1 MDMVLAFFSF
11 VGEKVLTT
19 CNAFGD
25 YALFLTK
32 TAKVFFTCPLK
43 IKKLFVQMERVGIES
58 LPIAALTGMFAG
70 AVLALQIYDGFS
82 QFGTENM
89 IGPIVA
95 LTLTRELGPVLTG
108 LMVAGRSG
116 SGIAA
121 EIGTMQITEQID
133 ALETLCVNPLQY
145 LICPR
150 ILAGI
155 IILPFLTIFAMI
167 SGIIGGYIVCVYYF
181 HLNPVEYIEG
191 IKDFLKASDI
201 TGGLIKA
208 AVFGFILTSIGCFKG
223 YNTRGGAKGVGVS
236 TTQSVVISSIVILI
250 SNYFLAMLLLENV

>member
-1 MDMVLAFFSF
+1 MVTAFFSF

-19 CNAFGD
+19 CNIFGD
-25 YALFLTK
+25 YTVFLGKTGKVLFTY
-32 TAKVFFTCPLK
+32 PLK
-43 IKKLFVQMERVGIES
+43 IKKLFVQMERVGVES
-58 LPIAALTGMFAG
+58 FPIAVLTGMFAG
-70 AVLALQIYDGFS
+70 AVLALQVYYGFS
-82 QFGTENM
+82 KFGTENM

-133 ALETLCVNPLQY
+133 ALETLCVNPFQY

-155 IILPFLTIFAMI
+155 IILPFLTIFAMAF
-167 SGIIGGYIVCVYYF
+167 GIMGGYIICTYYF
-181 HLNPVEYIEG
+181 HLNPVEYIDG
-191 IKDFLKASDI
+191 IKDFLKATDI
-201 TGGLIKA
+201 TGGLIKSS
-208 AVFGFILTSIGCFKG
+208 VFGFILTSIGCFRG
-223 YNTRGGAKGVGVS
+223 YHTRGGAKGVGIS
-236 TTQSVVISSIVILI
+236 TTQSVVISSILILI
-250 SNYFLAMLLLENV
+250 SNYFLAMLLFENA

>member
-1 MDMVLAFFSF
+1 
-11 VGEKVLTT
+11 
-19 CNAFGD
+19 
-25 YALFLTK
+25 
-32 TAKVFFTCPLK
+32 
-43 IKKLFVQMERVGIES
+43 
-58 LPIAALTGMFAG
+58 
-70 AVLALQIYDGFS
+70 
-82 QFGTENM
+82 M

>member
-1 MDMVLAFFSF
+1 
-11 VGEKVLTT
+11 
-19 CNAFGD
+19 
-25 YALFLTK
+25 
-32 TAKVFFTCPLK
+32 
-43 IKKLFVQMERVGIES
+43 MERVGIES